1 MGHPASCRRPGAP
14 APAALPDLPQ
24 GLLDDRPPQSAVRV
38 VGWASVRWR
47 SDREPSVR
55 GEPPGH
61 VWSIGVLDP
70 TRLDALLVVVTPLI
84 ESQIAQ
90 VDEIVITKVDECD
103 EKKITWTR
111 GLWRA

>member
-1 MGHPASCRRPGAP
+1 
-14 APAALPDLPQ
+14 
-24 GLLDDRPPQSAVRV
+24 
-38 VGWASVRWR
+38 
-47 SDREPSVR
+47 
-55 GEPPGH
+55 
-61 VWSIGVLDP
+61 VWSIGVPDP

>member
-1 MGHPASCRRPGAP
+1 M
-14 APAALPDLPQ
+14 
-24 GLLDDRPPQSAVRV
+24 
-38 VGWASVRWR
+38 
-47 SDREPSVR
+47 
-55 GEPPGH
+55 
-61 VWSIGVLDP
+61 WSIGVLDP

-111 GLWRA
+111 GVVARLNPDAEVRQVSALAS